1 MAHAS
6 SPTST
11 ILPTE
16 VSGFLIED
24 ETVSSYTAV
33 KKAASPNPLTSPSFC
48 PLSNTQPSHLVR
60 GCGGRDRTV
69 GVEARGQ
76 RVVARRVVEA
86 DMRGL
91 VTAGP
96 CVRLERCA
104 GLRTSVARFFF
115 VERDLAAHSLGAR
128 CSSRCGS
135 STVDP
140 TELDGTRGLVGQHR
154 QGPAPA
160 GQFAG
165 DGDVGDHRPFLAQV
179 QVDPAGVQP
188 AGCRH
193 VPRVR
198 AAAGAWSQRR
208 CGTTPGR

>member
-1 MAHAS
+1 M
-6 SPTST
+6 SPGAGVKARAVG
-11 ILPTE
+11 PTPGGGL
-16 VSGFLIED
+16 VL
-24 ETVSSYTAV
+24 TPVRTM
-33 KKAASPNPLTSPSFC
+33 SPFG
-48 PLSNTQPSHLVR
+48 VR
-60 GCGGRDRTV
+60 GRGGPWGR
-69 GVEARGQ
+69 GRGQ

-128 CSSRCGS
+128 CSLRCGS

-140 TELDGTRGLVGQHR
+140 TELEGTRGLVGQHR

-188 AGCRH
+188 LVAGMS
-193 VPRVR
+193 
-198 AAAGAWSQRR
+198 AGAGRGRGPGPSGVAAPRR
-208 CGTTPGR
+208 AGSWCGGARRLRPAVAARACCRSW